1 MIKPE
6 EIRIGN
12 LLKWGDESEEIIKVT
27 GIYIDEEIGDIVKFE
42 GGGAQLDEFIAIP
55 LTEEILIKAGF
66 ESWGTV
72 ICNDYEQFHR
82 FVLHNAIDGSSNFEV
97 HIINSMYGGNYVREF
112 AYSIDSNKQHIN
124 CTNYLHNLQNAFHQ
138 ASGTELKIEL

>member
-6 EIRIGN
+6 EIRKGN
-12 LLKWGDESEEIIKVT
+12 WVIMKITSKPYQIQNGRDIDN
-27 GIYIDEEIGDIVKFE
+27 GIENNLY
-42 GGGAQLDEFIAIP
+42 LPIP

-112 AYSIDSNKQHIN
+112 AYSIDSNRQHIN